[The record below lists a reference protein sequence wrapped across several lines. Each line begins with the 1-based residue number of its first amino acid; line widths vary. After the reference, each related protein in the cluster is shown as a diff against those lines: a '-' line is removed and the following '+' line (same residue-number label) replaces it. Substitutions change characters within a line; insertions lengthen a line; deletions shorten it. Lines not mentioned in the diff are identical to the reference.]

1 MKENHIIINKTA
13 RFFTLGELNGQ
24 TKNVFIVLH
33 GWGMDVKSFLN
44 NFEPLKS
51 EDTFFIA
58 PEALNRFYV
67 KGSGGQ
73 VGATWMTKE
82 DRLNEI
88 KDYIQYL
95 DDVYELFD
103 FKKYAHATITALG
116 FSQGASTVTRWVN
129 STQNKIDK
137 LIVYAGE
144 VAPEL
149 LPLAQT
155 SGLKRTKNIFICGKR
170 DEFFTPPLVEK
181 MRQTYSELNFTE
193 IEFEGRHEIN
203 IDALKKALKP

>member
-1 MKENHIIINKTA
+1 MKENHIVVNKTA
-13 RFFTLGELNGQ
+13 RFFTLGELGAE

-33 GWGMDVKSFLN
+33 GWGMDVKSFLSSFEALKEDD
-44 NFEPLKS
+44 NF
-51 EDTFFIA
+51 FVA

-88 KDYIQYL
+88 KDYLQYL
-95 DDVYELFD
+95 DDLYELFD
-103 FKKYAHATITALG
+103 FEKFPHLHITALG

-129 STQNKIDK
+129 STIHKIDR

-149 LPLAQT
+149 LPLSET
-155 SGLKRTKNIFICGKR
+155 SGLKRTNNIFICGKN
-170 DEFFTPPLVEK
+170 DEFFTPPLVDK
-181 MRQTYSELNFTE
+181 MKQAYAGLNFTE

-203 IDALKKALKP
+203 IQALQKALH